1 MGFRLD
7 GVYEPPA
14 SRFAGPPL
22 NLPLR
27 GGGGRVASQKMG
39 GMAFFLI
46 FAPAN
51 RVSDVVSVCLPARRY
66 GYYR

>member
-14 SRFAGPPL
+14 SRFACRVPL
-22 NLPLR
+22 CF
-27 GGGGRVASQKMG
+27 AKMG

-51 RVSDVVSVCLPARRY
+51 RVSDVVSVCIPARRY